1 MDDVDDVDKC
11 RPRVLGLI
19 AAAGASTRMG
29 SPKALLPHD
38 FHDAVVEDDGIA
50 DCFVS
55 HLVRA
60 LAGGGADTVVVT
72 VPDDA
77 GSAAA
82 IVDVVRRASI
92 DAVCLANPAPA
103 LGLTGSVIAALDHDD
118 DADVLVLCPV
128 DAPFATPAIVAALIA
143 AVWAGADAAV
153 ITVDGVRGHPVAFGR
168 GAFGALRLA
177 GSRGGPRQVLDELDQ
192 VVAVPSTDRRLTL
205 DLNSAADLAR
215 SRQLSG

>member
-1 MDDVDDVDKC
+1 MNDVNDVNG
-11 RPRVLGLI
+11 RPTRVLGLV

-29 SPKALLPHD
+29 SPKALLAYE
-38 FHDAVVEDDGIA
+38 FHDAVGDDDGIA

-60 LAGGGADTVVVT
+60 MLSGGADTVVVT

-82 IVDVVRRASI
+82 ISDVVGA
-92 DAVCLANPAPA
+92 DAACVPNPSPS
-103 LGLTGSVIAALDHDD
+103 LGLTGSVIAALDHVD

-143 AVWAGADAAV
+143 AVVAGADAAV
-153 ITVDGVRGHPVAFGR
+153 VTVDGVRGHPVAFGR
-168 GAFGALRLA
+168 QAFGALRLA
-177 GSRGGPRQVLDELDQ
+177 GSRGGPRRVLDELDQ
-192 VVAVPSTDRRLTL
+192 VVAVPSLDRRLTL
-205 DLNSAADLAR
+205 DLNSAADLVRAR
-215 SRQLSG
+215 QMSG